1 MELATSINNIES
13 VRVLLKAGVD
23 PNAKK
28 DGIYTPLC
36 SSIRDNRA
44 DIFELLLANG
54 AGKFRVSHNV
64 FTKAPGNS
72 Q

>member
-1 MELATSINNIES
+1 MELATSINNIEA

-36 SSIRDNRA
+36 SSIRDNRT

-54 AGKFRVSHNV
+54 AGKL
-64 FTKAPGNS
+64 
-72 Q
+72 

>member
-1 MELATSINNIES
+1 MELATSINHLES
-13 VRVLLKAGVD
+13 VRVLLKSGVD

-54 AGKFRVSHNV
+54 AGKLPPYHSNV
-64 FTKAPGNS
+64 FYTRLT
-72 Q
+72 